1 MPPDGA
7 DEQQRSGTVLLE
19 DVDVNEKKNSSP
31 RFSRFQE
38 DRLKFDRKEK
48 KTSFEGK
55 IIRCRVGV
63 RFPV

>member
-1 MPPDGA
+1 VPPDGA
-7 DEQQRSGTVLLE
+7 DEEQRSGTVLLE
-19 DVDVNEKKNSSP
+19 DVDFNEKKNFWP

-38 DRLKFDRKEK
+38 DGSKEK

-55 IIRCRVGV
+55 IIWRRVGV